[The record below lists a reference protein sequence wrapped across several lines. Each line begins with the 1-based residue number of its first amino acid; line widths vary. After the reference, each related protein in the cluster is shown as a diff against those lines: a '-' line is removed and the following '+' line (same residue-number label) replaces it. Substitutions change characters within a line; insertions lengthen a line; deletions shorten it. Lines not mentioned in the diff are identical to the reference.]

1 MVINHLKKIINF
13 LENQPLNFN
22 TWLVAFLTLSALNLF
37 FQFITYN
44 FPSISAEYFIG
55 EVIQP
60 YYLILYL
67 SITLFLFFI
76 TRKRGWK
83 KETTFKQNLFFNPQL
98 KKTASFVLW
107 GFWAIIF
114 WPIIDKIILG
124 NNFHISFYL
133 YAGPKEILKNF
144 FLFFGP
150 LKPVGI
156 LYGTRIEIIF
166 IVIITTF
173 YTFLKKRNLFLAIFA
188 GLGVYSIFYL
198 TIALPSIIVFIT
210 NLFQKQQLFNLSDL
224 DVVKFFNTP
233 LQIFALPEKKMTVA
247 FFYKIS
253 LIYNLILLIL
263 LLIFQTVASSKI
275 FQSLTKNIRFPQIL
289 FNFGL
294 VTTGFL
300 LGLYYF
306 PENARFDF
314 FSTVALIN
322 IFLAVLF
329 SWLFAV
335 IINDLEDYQID
346 QLSNKNRP
354 LVAGKIPVSIYK
366 NYALIFL
373 LLASLFAISVSGT
386 IFSLIALYFLLT
398 SIYSKYPFKL
408 KRFPWISGLVSAL
421 ASLLF
426 FLVGYHLS
434 AGFQMNVNFPW
445 QIVIFLFFAYSLI
458 LPIKDLKDIEA
469 DKTNNI
475 ITIANLFGEKNARLY
490 FGTITFLLYLGSV
503 WIFQNK
509 KLFFPALIIGSLNY
523 WIINNPKNKRDTLL
537 FKIIFSAII
546 YLILLINL

>member
-44 FPSISAEYFIG
+44 FPSVSAEYFIG

-76 TRKRGWK
+76 TRKREWK

-107 GFWAIIF
+107 GFWTIAF
-114 WPIIDKIILG
+114 WPIIDKIILA
-124 NNFHISFYL
+124 NDFHISFYL
-133 YAGPKEILKNF
+133 YGSPKEILKNF

-166 IVIITTF
+166 IIIITAL

-198 TIALPSIIVFIT
+198 TIALPSIIVFVI
-210 NLFQKQQLFNLSDL
+210 NLFQKQQLLNLSDL
-224 DVVKFFNTP
+224 DMVKFFNTP
-233 LQIFALPEKKMTVA
+233 LQIFALPERKMTVA

-275 FQSLTKNIRFPQIL
+275 FQSLAKNIRFPQIL

-294 VTTGFL
+294 VTIGFL

-306 PENARFDF
+306 PENTRFDF

-322 IFLAVLF
+322 ILLAVLF

-335 IINDLEDYQID
+335 IINDLEDYKID

-354 LVAGKIPVSIYK
+354 LIAGKMPVSIYK

-373 LLASLFAISVSGT
+373 LLASLFAISVNGT
-386 IFSLIALYFLLT
+386 IFSLIVLYFLLT
-398 SIYSKYPFKL
+398 SIYSRYPFKL
-408 KRFPWISGLVSAL
+408 KRIPWVSGFVSAL

-426 FLVGYHLS
+426 FLIGYYS
-434 AGFQMNVNFPW
+434 STGSQISVTFPW
-445 QIVIFLFFAYSLI
+445 QMVIFLFFAYSLI
-458 LPIKDLKDIEA
+458 LPLKDLKDIEA
-469 DKTNNI
+469 DKNNNV
-475 ITIANLFGEKNARLY
+475 ITIANLLGEKNARLY
-490 FGTITFLLYLGSV
+490 FGIIIFLLYLGSV

-509 KLFFPALIIGSLNY
+509 RLFLPALIIGSLSY
-523 WIINNPKNKRDTLL
+523 WVINNSKNKRDVLL
-537 FKIIFSAII
+537 LKIIFLVVI
-546 YLILLINL
+546 YLALLANF